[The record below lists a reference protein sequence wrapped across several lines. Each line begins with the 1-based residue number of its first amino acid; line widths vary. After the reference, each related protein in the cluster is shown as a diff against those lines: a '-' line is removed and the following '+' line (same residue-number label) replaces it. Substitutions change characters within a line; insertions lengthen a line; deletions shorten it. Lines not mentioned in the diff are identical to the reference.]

1 SSTGRREYEGVFSV
15 DDFGAIGNGIAN
27 DTQSFISTW
36 QRACRQRKNKSSMML
51 VPSGQVYLVYPVTLK
66 GPCQNNF
73 TLQID
78 GSVIAPD
85 NRNLWKGFDIQTW
98 ILIKRVTNFR
108 LVGTGT
114 IDGKGQNWWM
124 QSCKRNVNEP
134 CRRAPTA
141 LTFRHCQHVE
151 VDGLT
156 ITNSQQMHLD
166 LSSCSNAVLRH
177 LTVSSPEDSPNT
189 DGIHL
194 ERSESVSIV
203 QTTISTGDDCIS
215 IGPGTSHVVIED
227 VSCGPGHGI
236 SIGSLGKKRQSF
248 DRVSHVKVRNA
259 FLRDTQNGLRIKTW
273 EGGRGWAHD
282 FVFEHITML
291 RVKNP
296 ILIDQYYC
304 DHEHSGT
311 CTPKRRGLLI
321 SNVKYSDIKGSSAS
335 QVAVMFRCNPTNPC
349 HKISL
354 DDVAL
359 QYKNSQASSF
369 CQNAYGSSARYVLPP
384 TCLLSESKY

>member
-1 SSTGRREYEGVFSV
+1 
-15 DDFGAIGNGIAN
+15 
-27 DTQSFISTW
+27 
-36 QRACRQRKNKSSMML
+36 
-51 VPSGQVYLVYPVTLK
+51 
-66 GPCQNNF
+66 
-73 TLQID
+73 
-78 GSVIAPD
+78 
-85 NRNLWKGFDIQTW
+85 
-98 ILIKRVTNFR
+98 
-108 LVGTGT
+108 
-114 IDGKGQNWWM
+114 
-124 QSCKRNVNEP
+124 
-134 CRRAPTA
+134 
-141 LTFRHCQHVE
+141 
-151 VDGLT
+151 
-156 ITNSQQMHLD
+156 MHLD

-311 CTPKRRGLLI
+311 CTPKRSCFVAIRRILVIRFL
-321 SNVKYSDIKGSSAS
+321 STTWPYNTRTAKLAAFAKTLTDHLRDTYCHRHACYLKAS
-335 QVAVMFRCNPTNPC
+335 TNNPIGTETGVDTPEKSTIC
-349 HKISL
+349 
-354 DDVAL
+354 
-359 QYKNSQASSF
+359 
-369 CQNAYGSSARYVLPP
+369 
-384 TCLLSESKY
+384 